1 MASRKEQ
8 KERLKAERLERERQA
23 QSAERRKRLVG
34 YGAGAVLVVGVIVAL
49 VVVVLAGGDGDGGGG
64 SASGAELA
72 SADDFPD
79 GSVPPREVSDL
90 EAAAEAANCELRE
103 PSEEGN
109 EHVPPDSN
117 VDYEAN
123 PPTSGDHFAVP
134 ADDGAYFQTPEAGAL
149 VHTLEHGRIF
159 IQFHPDAPDEVK
171 GDLKAL
177 YDEDPYHM
185 VVAPNNTDMPYEVA
199 ATAWNNAL
207 VCRQMNDGV
216 FDAIRAFRDE
226 YRDQGPEFVP

>member
-34 YGAGAVLVVGVIVAL
+34 FGAGGVLVVAVLAAL
-49 VVVVLAGGDGDGGGG
+49 VVVVFAGGDGGNGGG
-64 SASGAELA
+64 AEPV
-72 SADDFPD
+72 SSSEFPE
-79 GSVPPREVSDL
+79 GSVPPEETADL
-90 EAAAEAANCELRE
+90 QEAARAADCKVQENE
-103 PSEEGN
+103 EEGN
-109 EHVPPDSN
+109 EHVPPDTQ

-134 ADDGAYFQTPEAGAL
+134 ADDGAYTETPETGSL
-149 VHTLEHGRIF
+149 VHSLEHGRIF
-159 IQFHPDAPDEVK
+159 IQFDPAAPDFVK

-185 VVAPNNTDMPYEVA
+185 VIAPNETDMPYEVA
-199 ATAWNNAL
+199 ATTWTRAL
-207 VCRQMNDGV
+207 VCEQMSEEV

-226 YRDQGPEFVP
+226 YRDEGPEFVP